1 MSDARGAGGASR
13 LAEWTRGLGR
23 ARELVWPEARPYRWY
38 LAGGLVAA
46 LGSSLLSLLIPGI
59 VGGAV
64 EDLSRS
70 FAAATVVHAALLL
83 LAVAVASAGVSLVQ
97 RGLMAVYA
105 NRLEH
110 GLRRRL
116 FRHLVRLPAAVSGQQ
131 RVGDLMARVTSD
143 VTVVRMA
150 AGYGIMYGVSTAVVA
165 VLALILMAR
174 INLELTLMM
183 LLGLPML
190 SVVTLFF
197 SRRLRRSQKRLQEQI
212 GRVTSR
218 LRQHLTG
225 LRVIR
230 AYTAEQRETRRFE
243 EEAERYVAEA
253 RHILRLSAVFH
264 PLLQFVVGCG
274 FVVFLGYGGHLVL
287 AERMSLGQFVTFN
300 LYIGRMIW
308 PMVALGWVLTLFYRA
323 SASLERLAEVLEEP
337 GEVSGQY
344 PAPAG
349 GGDLEVRGLTF
360 AYPGGTRP
368 ALLDIDLRVPAGGVV
383 AVVGLT
389 GSGKSTLLR
398 LVPRLWDPPEGT
410 VSLDGLDVLQWDLAS
425 LRERVALVP
434 QEPFLFSDTLRA
446 NLTLGG
452 QEASE
457 REILE
462 AAEMAGLGPDLRSLP
477 DGLDTMVGERGVTLS
492 GGQRQRVALARA
504 LLSPAR
510 LLLLDDCLSAVDA
523 ETEAGILAAIS
534 GERGGRGLLI
544 ATHRL
549 SVAQL
554 AGEVVVLEAG
564 RIVEQGRH
572 EQLLAR
578 GGLYSRLVRLQQLE
592 LLDTLATG

>member
-1 MSDARGAGGASR
+1 MSDGRRPAGPAR
-13 LAEWTRGLGR
+13 LAGWARGLGR
-23 ARELVWPEARPYRWY
+23 VRALVLPEAMPYRWY
-38 LAGGLVAA
+38 LAGGLAAA

-64 EDLSRS
+64 EDLSRR
-70 FAAATVVHAALLL
+70 FAAATVVHAAILL

-97 RGLMAVYA
+97 RGLMAIYA

-116 FRHLVRLPAAVSGQQ
+116 FRHLVGLPVSVSGQQ

-150 AGYGIMYGVSTAVVA
+150 AGYGVMYGVSTAVVA

-190 SVVTLFF
+190 SVVTLVF

-230 AYTAEQRETRRFE
+230 AYTAELRETQRFE
-243 EEAERYVAEA
+243 EEAERYVNEA

-287 AERMSLGQFVTFN
+287 AGRMTLGQFVTFN

-337 GEVSGQY
+337 GELSG
-344 PAPAG
+344 PCRAPDG
-349 GGDLEVRGLTF
+349 MGELEIRDLSF
-360 AYPGGTRP
+360 SYPGGKRP
-368 ALLDIDLRVPAGGVV
+368 ALTGIDLRVPAGSVV

-398 LVPRLWDPPEGT
+398 LVPRLWNPPGGT
-410 VSLDGLDVLQWDLAS
+410 VFLDGLDVLRWGLDP

-446 NLTLGG
+446 NLALGRPG
-452 QEASE
+452 ATDE
-457 REILE
+457 EILR
-462 AAEMAGLGPDLRSLP
+462 AAEVAGLGPDLESLP
-477 DGLDTMVGERGVTLS
+477 AGLDTMMGERGVTLS

-504 LLSPAR
+504 MLSPAR

-549 SVAQL
+549 SVAQV
-554 AGEVVVLEAG
+554 ASEIVVLESG
-564 RIVEQGRH
+564 RIVERGQHG
-572 EQLLAR
+572 QLLAS
-578 GGLYSRLVRLQQLE
+578 GGLYASLVRLQQLE
-592 LLDTLATG
+592 LHDTLSA